1 MVENSILQNIN
12 ISATFTIAD
21 KQAATWE
28 EMVRT
33 VFVLFDSLNRLA
45 LGAYGGTA
53 VSTPNFDR
61 FAERAVTFDK
71 HYVGS
76 LPCMPARRDMH
87 TGRLNF
93 MHRSWGPLEPFDDS
107 FARILSQNGVYT
119 HLISDH
125 LHYFEDGGWGYAN
138 AFDSW
143 EFIRGQEYDALK
155 ALVVPPVERYR
166 EKFDARQY
174 PLDSIEA
181 GKTVTRHTVDKRAWK
196 KSRGAITRDFL
207 TDEADFPTAK
217 CFASAFEFLELNA
230 EADDWFLQ
238 LECFDPHEPFVAPDR
253 FREAYTSGYNGKI
266 LDWPNYERTC
276 ESPSEIAEIRG
287 NYAALVAMC
296 DDYFGKL
303 LNRFDADGLWDNTA
317 LVLTTDH
324 GFLLSEHEWW
334 GKNRMPY
341 YEEISHI
348 PLMVWHPDHPRS
360 GERRGN
366 LTQTPDLMPT
376 FLDLHG
382 CDVPA
387 SVTGRSL
394 VPMLENDRAVRG
406 SLILGMFAGPVCITD
421 GRFSYFRYPD
431 DLTGENLNLYT
442 LMPTHLSAHFDLDEL
457 STSELAGPFDFT
469 KGVPVLK
476 VRMDPKNSQ
485 VGNDDHSLEECISVL
500 FDLQTDPRQEHPFDD
515 PAIVERLTQQIS
527 LHFALHD
534 APPEL
539 YAHFALQ
546 MPDPKIDEDSRLA
559 VTT

>member
-1 MVENSILQNIN
+1 
-12 ISATFTIAD
+12 
-21 KQAATWE
+21 
-28 EMVRT
+28 MVRT

-53 VSTPNFDR
+53 IRTPNFDR
-61 FAERAVTFDK
+61 FARRAVTFDK

-93 MHRSWGPLEPFDDS
+93 MHRSWGPLEPFDES
-107 FARILSQNGVYT
+107 FARILSRNGVYT

-138 AFDSW
+138 TFDSW
-143 EFIRGQEYDALK
+143 DFIRGQEYDAIK
-155 ALVVPPVERYR
+155 ALVAPPVERLR
-166 EKFDARQY
+166 EKFDGRQY
-174 PLDSIEA
+174 PLNGIDA
-181 GKTVTRHTVDKRAWK
+181 GQAVTRYTVDKRIWK
-196 KSRGAITRDFL
+196 RSRGAITRDFL
-207 TDEADFPTAK
+207 KDEADFPTAK
-217 CFASAFEFLELNA
+217 CFAAAFEFLDLNA
-230 EADDWFLQ
+230 ETDNWFMQ
-238 LECFDPHEPFVAPDR
+238 LECFDPHEPFVAPER
-253 FREAYTSGYNGKI
+253 FRDAYRSGYNGKI

-276 ESPSEIAEIRG
+276 ESPEEIAEIRG

-296 DDYFGKL
+296 DEYFGKL
-303 LNRFDADGLWDNTA
+303 LDQFDARGLWEDTA
-317 LVLTTDH
+317 LVLSTDH

-348 PLMVWHPDHPRS
+348 PLMIWHPGR
-360 GERRGN
+360 GEAGGRRAS

-382 CDVPA
+382 CESPA
-387 SVTGRSL
+387 CVTGSSL
-394 VPMLENDRAVRG
+394 IPMLDQDRPVRE
-406 SLILGMFAGPVCITD
+406 SLALGMFAGPVSVTD
-421 GRFSYFRYPD
+421 GRYSYFHYPE

-457 STSELAGPFDFT
+457 RTSELAGPFDFT

-476 VRMDPKNSQ
+476 VRMNPKNSQ
-485 VGNDDHSLEECISVL
+485 VGNDGQSLEDCQSVL
-500 FDLQTDPRQEHPFDD
+500 FDLETDPRQEMPIDD
-515 PAIVERLTQQIS
+515 PATVDRLARQIKV
-527 LHFALHD
+527 HFAQHD
-534 APPEL
+534 APAEL
-539 YAHFALQ
+539 YAHFALE
-546 MPDPKIDEDSRLA
+546 PPEAVRDEAHPVA